1 MFLLFPKARNFTL
14 FAQLY
19 SFGLYFYDI
28 FSRKFSCYNS
38 IQFNY
43 YKQISPTNGKV
54 AYGRVHWCYTDKSQ
68 LCCTRVRFRR
78 CVRSRWSITART
90 SRCLE
95 TSLTRH
101 RKYRLNSSIVGGILW
116 WCLRRGFRLEVSDV
130 WIEFLSHLCS
140 TILNAKG
147 PGNVPC
153 ITMHVYL
160 YSVTFSY
167 LYV

>member
-1 MFLLFPKARNFTL
+1 MALFFEAVAKSHECFCCFPKQETL
-14 FAQLY
+14 HSLLSYIVSDYTFM
-19 SFGLYFYDI
+19 I
-28 FSRKFSCYNS
+28 FLAESSLVT

-78 CVRSRWSITART
+78 CVRSRWSITAQT

-116 WCLRRGFRLEVSDV
+116 WCLRRGFRLEVS
-130 WIEFLSHLCS
+130 
-140 TILNAKG
+140 
-147 PGNVPC
+147 
-153 ITMHVYL
+153 
-160 YSVTFSY
+160 
-167 LYV
+167 